1 MNRIRNLPKHTTE
14 LLPVLVKLDLTELL
28 NLAQMNQNLSAL
40 VADAFERKYAEKT
53 FIIKSFGKEKK
64 DSKRRIFENDN
75 VVIEDIELS
84 FSTLKHFGEYIF
96 NLELHFDGENETNFY
111 KILSAVNE
119 HCSESLIKL
128 RLLLNQ
134 PIVLPRLSKQF
145 NKVKYVSIENH
156 LPLISSHTHR
166 MNQTYPELQSLSVS
180 VLTADSDYVSCQF
193 SQLEHL
199 RVSTADENM
208 IADLL
213 IRNPHIKSISVQR
226 GTLDLMLMIKETLPS
241 LQHLSIGWFDMQ
253 NEEIRLDNVTK
264 FTMELTS
271 DSPKNFFFSNLQEI
285 DMYFHSTFFNEWMEF
300 FERHQQITKFH
311 LRHWSISDDQFEKL
325 TSFLPNLV
333 EMTTSSL
340 QNNTIKSDTI
350 SQFIESHRKLNKFEL
365 DSCEEAEKREFL
377 MKFENNWKIQDY
389 RQCASFQRR
398 H

>member
-28 NLAQMNQNLSAL
+28 NLAQINQNLSAL

-53 FIIKSFGKEKK
+53 FTIKSFGKEEV
-64 DSKRRIFENDN
+64 DSKRRIFESDN
-75 VVIEDIELS
+75 VVIEDFEMSLRI
-84 FSTLKHFGEYIF
+84 LKHFGEYIS
-96 NLELHFDGENETNFY
+96 NLEMHFDGENETNFY

-134 PIVLPRLSKQF
+134 PIVLPQLSKQF

-156 LPLISSHTHR
+156 LPLIGSHTHL
-166 MNQTYPELQSLSVS
+166 MNQTYPELKSLSVS
-180 VLTADSDYVSCQF
+180 VLVADSDYVSCHF

-199 RVSTADENM
+199 SVSTADEDM
-208 IADLL
+208 ITDLL
-213 IRNPHIKSISVQR
+213 VRNPHIKSISVQR
-226 GTLDLMLMIKETLPS
+226 GTFDLMLMIKDTLPS
-241 LQHLSIGWFDMQ
+241 LKHLSVGWFDMQ
-253 NEEIRLDNVTK
+253 NEEIRFDNVTK

-285 DMYFHSTFFNEWMEF
+285 DMYFHSTFFNDWVEF

-350 SQFIESHRKLNKFEL
+350 SRFIESHRKLNIFEL
-365 DSCEEAEKREFL
+365 DSCEEAERRALL